1 MNNRKQKLLL
11 FIRNHQENLNKIMD
25 GSIITPNK
33 KAFIKERIFTLKK
46 AIERYKRF

>member
-25 GSIITPNK
+25 RSIITPNK
-33 KAFIKERIFTLKK
+33 KVFIKERIFSLKK
-46 AIERYKRF
+46 AIEKYKRF

>member
-11 FIRNHQENLNKIMD
+11 FKLNFQYINKILD
-25 GSIITPNK
+25 GSVIGA
-33 KAFIKERIFTLKK
+33 AFIKERISSLKK